1 MPCGNIDLLT
11 LLGVWCGGACAAMKE
26 FENALDELRLDTV
39 HNRVGSRWIEMLVQ
53 GELGRQ
59 HGLQRVQLQRQ
70 TVLSEN

>member
-1 MPCGNIDLLT
+1 
-11 LLGVWCGGACAAMKE
+11 MKE